1 MHHCLA
7 IVEQE
12 AIRCV
17 KATALKSDISAKLF
31 VVKVWLDVFGYINT
45 AVFFCVVITQF
56 LIIGNIG
63 EQIKLVELVQKL

>member
-12 AIRCV
+12 AVAR
-17 KATALKSDISAKLF
+17 KEATALKPNITPIRFIVEVGLN
-31 VVKVWLDVFGYINT
+31 VFGYINT
-45 AVFFCVVITQF
+45 AVFLCVVITQL

-63 EQIKLVELVQKL
+63 EQIKLVQLVQKL